1 MSKRR
6 RIEGIAGTT
15 LDFILEVSKSYHP
28 YEFIGMLSADGE
40 VISDVLLL
48 PGMLSSDRNASIR
61 LDMMPLGISYIGSVH
76 NHPYPGPG
84 AERPSAQDLFIF
96 ARTGN
101 CHIITFYPYNGDCWR
116 CYNSKGEERGLKI
129 MEIEDRG

>member
-101 CHIITFYPYNGDCWR
+101 CHIITFYPYDGDCWR
-116 CYNSKGEERGLKI
+116 CYNSKGEDRGLKI

>member
-129 MEIEDRG
+129 MEIEERG

>member
-101 CHIITFYPYNGDCWR
+101 CHIITFYPYDGDCWR
-116 CYNSKGEERGLKI
+116 CYNSKGEERRLKI

>member
-1 MSKRR
+1 MSKRE
-6 RIEGIAGTT
+6 RIRGIAADT

-28 YEFIGMLSADGE
+28 YEFIGLLSADSD

-61 LDMMPLGISYIGSVH
+61 LDMIPLGISYVGSVH

-84 AERPSAQDLFIF
+84 AARPSAQDLFIF
-96 ARTGN
+96 GRTGN
-101 CHIITFYPYNGDCWR
+101 CHIITFYPYDGDCWR
-116 CYNSKGEERGLKI
+116 CYNSMGEERELKI
-129 MEIEDRG
+129 IGNRG

>member
-101 CHIITFYPYNGDCWR
+101 CHIITFYPYDGDCWR

-129 MEIEDRG
+129 MEIEERG

>member
-101 CHIITFYPYNGDCWR
+101 CHIITFYPYDGDCWR